1 MEANTHEL
9 GTKQVKDKAIADT
22 QFFYPKANGTAQKAV
37 LAINNDNDES

>member
-22 QFFYPKANGTAQKAV
+22 QFFYPKANSTAQKAV